1 MGDTMRNEWPGKNIP
16 VTIAKRISSE
26 EIVIISELFAVP
38 VSQASKPALKLI
50 LTVPHRCISRG

>member
-1 MGDTMRNEWPGKNIP
+1 MGDTMRNEWPEKNTP
-16 VTIAKRISSE
+16 ATIAKRISSE

-50 LTVPHRCISRG
+50 LIVPHHCISRG